1 MADVDRT
8 EQQLA
13 NERDAWA
20 EERAARLRLPSRDDV
35 LRVSGLHHIQ
45 AAVERH
51 PLLARFLP
59 YRDSRPLAVAA
70 VLFGLLVPL
79 RAGQAAGENGNL
91 ATFALLA
98 VAIYLTVAFN
108 AGRFHWIALLVG
120 AVLLPLLPHAAAGG
134 SYDRAQMF
142 ILFIIGYNLVLG
154 LGLNVVVGYAG
165 LLDLGYVAF
174 YALGAYTYALLRT
187 TSPNAPFGQH
197 DVPFLLV
204 IPMAMFVAG
213 VVGALLGIPVLRMRG
228 DYLAIVTLGFGEI
241 IRIVATNAHQITNG
255 VQGISAVSKPDVFG
269 YTLAD
274 NSNLRPYYLALTA
287 VVIMAFLTERVRQS
301 RVGRAWEAIRED
313 EDVAAAMGVDTTF
326 YKLLAFGI
334 GASIGGLGG
343 AIFASQ
349 INAVTPSSFQLLVSI
364 NVLSLIIIGGM
375 GSTPGVVLGAFILI
389 GLPEVLRDLTIN
401 IGPLE
406 VKNVGSDWRLVIFGA
421 LLIVMMIVR
430 PEGFVPSRRRKAE
443 FEMLEEE
450 AEAVQARPA

>member
-59 YRDSRPLAVAA
+59 YRDSRPLAAAA

-165 LLDLGYVAF
+165 LLDLGHQKGIAQIEVVPLQLPTTDNGNFAICKATVVSKMGESF
-174 YALGAYTYALLRT
+174 TDIGDANPNNCSSKVSRHLLRLAST
-187 TSPNAPFGQH
+187 RA
-197 DVPFLLV
+197 
-204 IPMAMFVAG
+204 IAR
-213 VVGALLGIPVLRMRG
+213 ALR
-228 DYLAIVTLGFGEI
+228 
-241 IRIVATNAHQITNG
+241 
-255 VQGISAVSKPDVFG
+255 
-269 YTLAD
+269 
-274 NSNLRPYYLALTA
+274 
-287 VVIMAFLTERVRQS
+287 
-301 RVGRAWEAIRED
+301 
-313 EDVAAAMGVDTTF
+313 TF
-326 YKLLAFGI
+326 
-334 GASIGGLGG
+334 
-343 AIFASQ
+343 
-349 INAVTPSSFQLLVSI
+349 T
-364 NVLSLIIIGGM
+364 
-375 GSTPGVVLGAFILI
+375 
-389 GLPEVLRDLTIN
+389 N
-401 IGPLE
+401 IGMTCLE
-406 VKNVGSDWRLVIFGA
+406 EIDFADPSPKGNDHEKTKNTEGKNASPKTKAAGKNVPKEPGA
-421 LLIVMMIVR
+421 AQPPQHANHHQESAGQSPAKAPSKGDQPKMSEAQKRAIYNL
-430 PEGFVPSRRRKAE
+430 SRRRGISVE
-443 FEMLEEE
+443 QLEKMAQETYGQE
-450 AEAVQARPA
+450 LENLTGTDASSFIRNLQQAA